1 MKNGIVLLALMMS
14 VFYAHAQF
22 GKHAYYNYSGSAMKF
37 SANTHRTGESSGYH
51 GLFEIQWG
59 EGFGEGERFAV
70 AGFGHHG
77 IGGGYTKGTL
87 DTDIYFRV
95 YEELG
100 FLFMYSISPDLDLS
114 VSVIPSYLDLCT
126 EYVVWGLGVNA
137 KVRYGR
143 LMTECSFVPVSYK
156 ELRDPGYFFGAANYG
171 FSEEWMVGLRMYH
184 SQKTQTIGLCFTK
197 AV

>member
-1 MKNGIVLLALMMS
+1 MQ
-14 VFYAHAQF
+14 AQF
-22 GKHAYYNYSGSAMKF
+22 GEHAYYNYSGGATKF
-37 SANTHRTGESSGYH
+37 SVNNNRTGESSGYH

-59 EGFGEGERFAV
+59 EGFGEGERFAI

-77 IGGGYTKGTL
+77 IGAGYSKGTF

-100 FLFMYSISPDLDLS
+100 FLMMYSFTPDLDVS

-126 EYVVWGLGVNA
+126 EYVVWGLGINS

-143 LMTECSFVPVSYK
+143 LMSECSFVPVSYRVLK
-156 ELRDPGYFFGAANYG
+156 DPGYFFGALNYG
-171 FSEEWMVGLRMYH
+171 FSDEWMVGLRMYH
-184 SQKTQTIGLCFTK
+184 SQKTQVFGLCFTK